1 VPDETGVN
9 DTPIQ
14 ALERRL
20 QRLEDE
26 RAVQRVVIGYGPAAD
41 AGLATR
47 AGALWLEDGL
57 YDWDAKGKP
66 HRGREEVDRMLRG
79 DVHQGLIRN
88 GAAHL
93 AMPPLVEIDGD
104 QAVALTYSL
113 VFVRRE
119 GGYDLWRLS
128 ANRWDLER
136 HGSDWRIRCRTNRQ
150 LDDSGGGRTL
160 LADTINSVFGSGGSE
175 TGADPSSS
183 GVPGQ

>member
-1 VPDETGVN
+1 MTDETVTN
-9 DTPIQ
+9 ETPFE

-41 AGLATR
+41 AGLAKR
-47 AGALWLEDGL
+47 AGELWLEDGL
-57 YDWDAKGKP
+57 YDWDAKGEP
-66 HRGREEVDRMLRG
+66 HRGSDGVDRMLRG

-93 AMPPLVEIDGD
+93 AMPPLVEVDGD
-104 QAVALTYSL
+104 RAVALTYSL

-119 GGYDLWRLS
+119 GRYDLWRLS

-136 HGSDWRIRCRTNRQ
+136 HDLEWRIRCRTNRQ

-160 LADTINSVFGSGGSE
+160 LADTISGVFGPVGEGY
-175 TGADPSSS
+175 PSS
-183 GVPGQ
+183 GR